1 MPKKPQMTLRSGKA
15 LANAAPI
22 LPQSRSDRRS
32 QTLML
37 DDEEEEPLVR
47 KRLRRSYQQ
56 TSSSAVSD
64 HHGNNDDRQK
74 ELSLPAAT
82 LPSASTASRNASPTS
97 AQNAMALTFLMS
109 PPSSIQ
115 QNQQSSYR
123 LQPPTLH
130 PPLSQISA
138 NTPIARI
145 VASTGQWKTLAPK
158 QDVKGKGTKQ
168 TDVKGDRQQ
177 LTRFWRR
184 PEINALVDWVL
195 TPGNHESLRVENAKK
210 AGRTVNDV
218 YGDVARYVRE
228 RVGWTKT
235 GDEGNYDAATARKDV
250 DYIKKKFSATY
261 SRVFNMT
268 GNGTTDDATTVP
280 QRVHQEC
287 PNFYEMLS
295 IFRPPS
301 LSKPIN
307 TTTAH
312 STGPTA
318 IAKAGEA
325 EIIDTELSD
334 DEPSKSTQNLIS
346 VMGNLTQ
353 VLGSLSGN
361 GTGASSSGRDYF
373 INRIEQLERKL
384 EQQNELITQQKDII
398 CGLQIKLARA
408 GILF

>member
-15 LANAAPI
+15 LANAAPV

-56 TSSSAVSD
+56 TSSSSVSD

-82 LPSASTASRNASPTS
+82 LPSASTASQSTIVVQTS
-97 AQNAMALTFLMS
+97 TSDSA
-109 PPSSIQ
+109 PSLVTDLGEYTDRSHCRS
-115 QNQQSSYR
+115 NWAVEDTR
-123 LQPPTLH
+123 TE
-130 PPLSQISA
+130 
-138 NTPIARI
+138 
-145 VASTGQWKTLAPK
+145 TGRE
-158 QDVKGKGTKQ
+158 G
-168 TDVKGDRQQ
+168 
-177 LTRFWRR
+177 R

-195 TPGNHESLRVENAKK
+195 IPGNYESLRVENAKK

-268 GNGTTDDATTVP
+268 GNGTTDDTATVP

-295 IFRPPS
+295 IFRTPS

-334 DEPSKSTQNLIS
+334 DEPIRLTQNLIS
-346 VMGNLTQ
+346 VMGSLTQ

-384 EQQNELITQQKDII
+384 EQQNEHITQQKDII

-408 GILF
+408 GIPF

>member
-1 MPKKPQMTLRSGKA
+1 
-15 LANAAPI
+15 
-22 LPQSRSDRRS
+22 
-32 QTLML
+32 ML

-145 VASTGQWKTLAPK
+145 VAQTGQWKTLAPK

-168 TDVKGDRQQ
+168 TDMKGEKQQ

-195 TPGNHESLRVENAKK
+195 IPGNYESLRVENAKK

-228 RVGWTKT
+228 RVGWTKA
-235 GDEGNYDAATARKDV
+235 GDEDSYDAATARKDV

-280 QRVHQEC
+280 QRAHQEC

-295 IFRPPS
+295 IFRTPS

-334 DEPSKSTQNLIS
+334 DEPIRLTQNLIS
-346 VMGNLTQ
+346 VMGSLTQ

-384 EQQNELITQQKDII
+384 EQQNELITQQKDTI

-408 GILF
+408 GIPF

>member
-15 LANAAPI
+15 LANAAPV

-56 TSSSAVSD
+56 TSSSSVSD

-145 VASTGQWKTLAPK
+145 VAQTGQWKTLAPK

-195 TPGNHESLRVENAKK
+195 IPGNYESLRVENAKK

-218 YGDVARYVRE
+218 YGDVAR
-228 RVGWTKT
+228 
-235 GDEGNYDAATARKDV
+235 
-250 DYIKKKFSATY
+250 
-261 SRVFNMT
+261 RVFNMT
-268 GNGTTDDATTVP
+268 GNGTTDDTATVP

-295 IFRPPS
+295 IFRTPS

-334 DEPSKSTQNLIS
+334 DEPIRLTQNLIS
-346 VMGNLTQ
+346 VMGSLTQ

-384 EQQNELITQQKDII
+384 EQQNEHITQQKDII

-408 GILF
+408 GIPF